1 VARTVLECASQDR
14 RRLGP
19 LLRSPLV
26 DRDFGLSEDQRELI
40 ASVREFVRE
49 RCAPDASG
57 YEEKHEFP
65 RELFRTLGEMG
76 LAGIPYDEAYGG
88 GGQPFLT
95 YLAVLEE
102 IATGFISLAIGMSVH
117 HLSASGVHGFG
128 SDDLKRR
135 YLPRLFSGEWLG
147 AYALSEASSGSD
159 AASLRTRAA
168 LVDGSYRL
176 DGTKRFISHAGEAE
190 FYLVMAR
197 TGEDGPKGISAFAVE
212 RGWDGF
218 EFGKLE
224 EKMAWWASP
233 MRELIFEGCQVPAEN
248 LIGQEGQG
256 FTIALA
262 ALDSGRLGIAACSVG
277 LAQAA
282 FEAAVAFARERKQF
296 GRSVIEFQGLQFM
309 LADMATQIEAARRL
323 YREAARVR
331 DAGQTYTVDASMAK
345 LFASDTAMQVT
356 TDAVQIHGGYGYMR
370 EYPVERYMREAKALQ
385 IVEGTNQVQ
394 RMVIGRQL
402 SGDLR

>member
-1 VARTVLECASQDR
+1 MHT
-14 RRLGP
+14 
-19 LLRSPLV
+19 
-26 DRDFGLSEDQRELI
+26 DFGLSDDQQQVI
-40 ASVREFVRE
+40 GAVREFVRE
-49 RCAPDASG
+49 RCVPAVSD

-65 RELFRTLGEMG
+65 RDLFRTLGEMG
-76 LAGIPYDEAYGG
+76 LTGIPYDESYGG

-102 IATGFISLAIGMSVH
+102 IATGFMSLAIGLSVH
-117 HLSASGVHGFG
+117 HLSASGIHGFG
-128 SDDLKRR
+128 SEDLKRR

-159 AASLRTRAA
+159 AASLQTRAT
-168 LVDGSYRL
+168 LIDGVYRL

-197 TGEDGPKGISAFAVE
+197 TGGEGPKGISAFAVE
-212 RGWDGF
+212 GGWDGF

-233 MRELIFEGCQVPAEN
+233 MRELIFEGCQVPSEN
-248 LIGQEGQG
+248 LIGTEGQG
-256 FTIALA
+256 FTVALE
-262 ALDSGRLGIAACSVG
+262 ALDAGRLGIAACSVG

-282 FEAAVAFARERKQF
+282 FDAAVTFARERKQF

-309 LADMATQIEAARRL
+309 LADMATPIEAARRL
-323 YREAARVR
+323 YREAARIR
-331 DAGQTYTVDASMAK
+331 DAGEAHPVDASMSK
-345 LFASDTAMQVT
+345 LFASDTAMRVT
-356 TDAVQIHGGYGYMR
+356 TDAVQVHGGYGYMR

-394 RMVIGRQL
+394 RMVIGRHL
-402 SGDLR
+402 AGG